1 MHVLTEKVVEA
12 VLISGLEICV
22 VKEKDGGK
30 DELGVWDLLIHTLYL
45 KQIFNKELLYISQG
59 TAKYSIIN

>member
-1 MHVLTEKVVEA
+1 MHVFTEKVVET
-12 VLISGLEICV
+12 VLISGLEIYV
-22 VKEKDGGK
+22 VKEKDGGR
-30 DELGVWDLLIHTLYL
+30 DELGVWDLLIHTLHL